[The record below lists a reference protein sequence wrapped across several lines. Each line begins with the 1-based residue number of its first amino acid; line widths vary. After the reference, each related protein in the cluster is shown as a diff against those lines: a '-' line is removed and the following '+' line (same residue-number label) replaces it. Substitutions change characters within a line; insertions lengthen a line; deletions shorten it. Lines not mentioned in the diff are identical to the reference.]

1 MTHYLLKFSTLHNSA
16 KVKSALMLVIPM
28 THEIKEDGVCH
39 VHFDA
44 ITDDVEQLLHDVAYL
59 KSTELC
65 AVNESLEISAFL
77 AQIQKIKMQLEPCK
91 KEIKKLDRLESTELV
106 SLKTSFWSKKRP
118 LSPSYGNAIGNALFI
133 PVFIIFSFI
142 FLPLFIF
149 SSGWTKILFLCL
161 WILII
166 MGCAAAVIFISRNY
180 YKKNKIHQN
189 SKSQTRAN
197 LSDIEIRKQA
207 CKDRML
213 TICAEYY
220 RELSAVIS
228 NYNQK
233 PNDRILPTLLFILN
247 SFIPDVL
254 LELLYKMDVINL
266 QTFNAMLQLD
276 EDRFHEII
284 SDTCVKY
291 GFSIDGDHLVIND
304 GAKGDFAKDLPRML
318 ELNVMEPP
326 ILASFRS
333 TYKNS
338 KQIPIGAIKQLL
350 HLDEAEFDAKIIDL
364 AIEFGL
370 VIDGNNLDARNANLD
385 GFFTKLENEIKGSAV
400 NNE

>member
-1 MTHYLLKFSTLHNSA
+1 
-16 KVKSALMLVIPM
+16 
-28 THEIKEDGVCH
+28 
-39 VHFDA
+39 
-44 ITDDVEQLLHDVAYL
+44 
-59 KSTELC
+59 
-65 AVNESLEISAFL
+65 
-77 AQIQKIKMQLEPCK
+77 
-91 KEIKKLDRLESTELV
+91 
-106 SLKTSFWSKKRP
+106 
-118 LSPSYGNAIGNALFI
+118 
-133 PVFIIFSFI
+133 
-142 FLPLFIF
+142 
-149 SSGWTKILFLCL
+149 
-161 WILII
+161 
-166 MGCAAAVIFISRNY
+166 
-180 YKKNKIHQN
+180 
-189 SKSQTRAN
+189 
-197 LSDIEIRKQA
+197 
-207 CKDRML
+207 ML